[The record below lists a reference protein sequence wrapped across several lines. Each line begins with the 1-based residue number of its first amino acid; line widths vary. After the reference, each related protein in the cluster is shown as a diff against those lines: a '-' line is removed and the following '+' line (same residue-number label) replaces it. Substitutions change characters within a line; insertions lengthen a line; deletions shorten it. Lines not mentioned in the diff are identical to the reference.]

1 MSSLPI
7 PFLQSVQVPAGQQ
20 LSAPVVNVAKP
31 TAPVQ
36 KEQRQSSSF
45 IPTSLLLGR
54 RSNAKKKEVDLIGDA
69 LPTGSKSSDQD
80 LPSPIPAPPSS
91 CEFYSSD
98 FLKDNAYLLKFSVVQ
113 TLALSSS
120 ALNDLCGIDWPTAT
134 PTAPAQS
141 SAAAESNSFTAH
153 SSRMSTASY
162 FSLNNYSTA
171 SPLNHAQEIAP
182 KIATELLDC
191 WEKVIKAAVDI
202 FKGADK
208 LLCSAGDSVIEE
220 IAQTERGDGY
230 LRCLNHLYFV
240 VCRVQR
246 SAKSE
251 LPPNCQEDIALC
263 EKVWKRLSVFI
274 VDPEEED
281 RPCAICC
288 QPVTKAV
295 YFGGQTY
302 HTECAN
308 LWVNDVNS
316 LLPNMHLSS

>member
-1 MSSLPI
+1 
-7 PFLQSVQVPAGQQ
+7 
-20 LSAPVVNVAKP
+20 
-31 TAPVQ
+31 
-36 KEQRQSSSF
+36 
-45 IPTSLLLGR
+45 
-54 RSNAKKKEVDLIGDA
+54 
-69 LPTGSKSSDQD
+69 
-80 LPSPIPAPPSS
+80 
-91 CEFYSSD
+91 
-98 FLKDNAYLLKFSVVQ
+98 
-113 TLALSSS
+113 
-120 ALNDLCGIDWPTAT
+120 
-134 PTAPAQS
+134 
-141 SAAAESNSFTAH
+141 
-153 SSRMSTASY
+153 
-162 FSLNNYSTA
+162 LNNYSTA

-182 KIATELLDC
+182 KIATELLEC

-251 LPPNCQEDIALC
+251 LPPNCREDIALC
-263 EKVWKRLSVFI
+263 EKVWKRLSAFI

-281 RPCAICC
+281 KSNPVEKPCAICC

-316 LLPNMHLSS
+316 LLPNMHLNS